1 MATMKA
7 YALLRNDGGIEI
19 MRTEVDPT
27 LCIEKWPPERQAEL
41 SGAVHEIVAVPAD
54 RSFRNAWEYGPT
66 GISVNMTKARDLHRE
81 SMRQARA
88 PLLTKLDVNYIRADE
103 SGKEIDKRTIVAHK
117 QSLRDVTKDA
127 GIDAAQTPDDL
138 KKVWPSILNG

>member
-1 MATMKA
+1 MTQITPSELIA
-7 YALLRNDGGIEI
+7 RE
-19 MRTEVDPT
+19 
-27 LCIEKWPPERQAEL
+27 PPQA
-41 SGAVHEIVAVPAD
+41 
-54 RSFRNAWEYGPT
+54 
-66 GISVNMTKARDLHRE
+66 
-81 SMRQARA
+81 
-88 PLLTKLDVNYIRADE
+88 LDVNYIRADE